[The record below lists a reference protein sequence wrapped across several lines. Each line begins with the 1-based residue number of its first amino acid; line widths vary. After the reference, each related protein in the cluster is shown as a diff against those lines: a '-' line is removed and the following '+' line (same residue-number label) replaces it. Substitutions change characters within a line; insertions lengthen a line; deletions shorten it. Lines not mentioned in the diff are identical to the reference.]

1 MNELSNYKFMV
12 SLVDI
17 MHGIEEQASLAL
29 CIKANAIN
37 GVMPFSVV
45 LMQPF
50 NVSCPCHEPVV
61 PIADKKHPATKEA

>member
-29 CIKANAIN
+29 
-37 GVMPFSVV
+37 VV
-45 LMQPF
+45 
-50 NVSCPCHEPVV
+50 HIHIV
-61 PIADKKHPATKEA
+61 PR